1 MAPNR
6 NTLLNAADVI
16 PRRMIHVCLPLSIPH
31 DALSSNVGAAPVTLD
46 RFSSVSAAQTLYH
59 RRLSFISHFSPALT
73 LRNELISPVSCDYI
87 GDLIFAAF
95 KEVISTHL
103 RIVCKYTYSSFFL
116 VTFALESRLLSS
128 CETYRVSFVWRQMH

>member
-59 RRLSFISHFSPALT
+59 RRLSFISHVRVGSVDCALWIEFFDFS
-73 LRNELISPVSCDYI
+73 NSCW
-87 GDLIFAAF
+87 GQIFG
-95 KEVISTHL
+95 VLNT
-103 RIVCKYTYSSFFL
+103 
-116 VTFALESRLLSS
+116 
-128 CETYRVSFVWRQMH
+128 RV